1 MRFSELDSDAY
12 LILGYEPGRVLVG
25 GKAYTESLILTP
37 KRILTDWG
45 PADAGDL
52 TAAHMQA
59 ILDLEPQVIVLGTGS
74 RQVFPHPDVYQV
86 ALRRGLGIEV
96 MDTGAACRTYN
107 VLLSEGRKVV
117 AGLIMA

>member
-12 LILGYEPGRVLVG
+12 LILGYEPGRILVG

-37 KRILTDWG
+37 RRILTDWG
-45 PADAGDL
+45 PADANDL
-52 TAAHMQA
+52 TAAHIQA
-59 ILDLEPQVIVLGTGS
+59 ILDLEPQVIVIGTGS

-86 ALRRGLGIEV
+86 ALRQGLGIEV

-107 VLLSEGRKVV
+107 ILLSEGRRVV